1 MNSRLGFK
9 EYLKDGKISEQ
20 FENDLIDLLWKIC
33 DIAGRTRQS
42 VLRGGRVQQR
52 KTMVSEV
59 AGRMGKESTKNE
71 RDTLSIFAEEILIYP
86 LVFMTTIQTKV

>member
-1 MNSRLGFK
+1 MKLNKKIFALGAC
-9 EYLKDGKISEQ
+9 LLILCGTISTASAYVYVYGT
-20 FENDLIDLLWKIC
+20 IC

-42 VLRGGRVQQR
+42 VRRGGRVQQR

-71 RDTLSIFAEEILIYP
+71 RDTLSIFAEEILI
-86 LVFMTTIQTKV
+86 